1 MDRDPSPYQNALP
14 AGQNFDPSHT
24 HVLHLRHMRRKVNIP
39 IYLFMVVPPR
49 WNLHRSMHAYV
60 CMCVCVYVCMCV
72 CVYVCIYVFPYDTV
86 INWPTTSA
94 DFHKSV
100 VGVHGL
106 NLPAQVVSFHLH
118 QPLCTSRVALFICS
132 ELGEG
137 SKYWNSSMVVLQV
150 LCGSD
155 WFH

>member
-1 MDRDPSPYQNALP
+1 MYVCTYVSYVR
-14 AGQNFDPSHT
+14 T
-24 HVLHLRHMRRKVNIP
+24 
-39 IYLFMVVPPR
+39 
-49 WNLHRSMHAYV
+49 YV
-60 CMCVCVYVCMCV
+60 CMYACMYVCIYLCMYVRTYVCMYVCMYVSIYIYVCMYVRTYVRMYV

>member
-1 MDRDPSPYQNALP
+1 MYVRTY
-14 AGQNFDPSHT
+14 
-24 HVLHLRHMRRKVNIP
+24 VRMYVC
-39 IYLFMVVPPR
+39 
-49 WNLHRSMHAYV
+49 MHACMYVSIYVCMYVRTYVGMYV
-60 CMCVCVYVCMCV
+60 CMCVCMYLSIYVCTYVRTYVCMCV